1 MIKIV
6 DKKSYE
12 ILLKKLDLYDQMVEE
27 YKSRC
32 EIADNLIAHYD
43 NYIGELKAEVYKQ
56 SELVKEYKEDIKKLK
71 EKNKEL
77 REAAEYYSGQLD
89 WYVEKEAGESR

>member
-6 DKKSYE
+6 DKESYE
-12 ILLKKLDLYDQMVEE
+12 ILLKKLDLYTQMVEE

-43 NYIGELKAEVYKQ
+43 SYISELKAEVYKQ
-56 SELVKEYKEDIKKLK
+56 SELVKGYKEDIKELK

-77 REAAEYYSGQLD
+77 RESADYYSEKLD
-89 WYVEKEAGESR
+89 WYKEMEAGESR